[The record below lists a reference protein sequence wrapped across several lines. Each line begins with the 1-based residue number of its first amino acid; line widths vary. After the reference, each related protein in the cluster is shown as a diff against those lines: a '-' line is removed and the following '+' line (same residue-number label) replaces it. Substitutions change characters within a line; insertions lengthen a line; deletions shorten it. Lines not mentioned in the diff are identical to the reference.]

1 MKTLAN
7 LALNLTLAVVPF
19 GIAIAIADEAL
30 KENQPVSSLDMSA
43 PELWTTQ
50 PVVVNDTSAYERVP
64 GVQYAE
70 VKPAEDSA
78 KLMAGS
84 RALPAQSEILQEA
97 VVASKID
104 IAGIDACSNRY
115 RSYRVEDNTYQPF
128 DGGPRRLCSL
138 RNDGSETANA
148 SEGPVYASGA
158 VMDDSRDPVTAS
170 STHAEWCSTRYRSYD
185 VSTNSYQPF
194 SGGRRTCVS
203 PYN

>member
-19 GIAIAIADEAL
+19 GIVIAIADEAL

-70 VKPAEDSA
+70 VKPAEDSV

-84 RALPAQSEILQEA
+84 RALPAQSEILKEA
-97 VVASKID
+97 VAAPKVD

-128 DGGPRRLCSL
+128 DGGPRRLCFL

-148 SEGPVYASGA
+148 SEGQVYASGA
-158 VMDDSRDPVTAS
+158 VMDDSRDPVAAS
-170 STHAEWCSTRYRSYD
+170 STHAEWCSARYRSYD

-194 SGGRRTCVS
+194 SSGRRTCVT